1 MAEKETKLPVKKEST
16 PTSYGGL
23 LDWHPFERLRRQ
35 IDRLFEEFPS
45 RRLLSRNP
53 GRAAR

>member
-1 MAEKETKLPVKKEST
+1 MAEKETKLPVKKELT